1 MCPGGRPLG
10 RVLSNRCVGRNAP
23 ERMIIPTHTGVFT
36 AHVTARM
43 GGAVPHDLS
52 TPRATGGSAMSSGW
66 RFTTNAQSGR
76 QPGYEHP
83 AGQPI

>member
-43 GGAVPHDLS
+43 DGAVPHDLN
-52 TPRATGGSAMSSGW
+52 TPRATGGSAMSSW
-66 RFTTNAQSGR
+66 LAVHDKRTVWAAAR
-76 QPGYEHP
+76 L
-83 AGQPI
+83 